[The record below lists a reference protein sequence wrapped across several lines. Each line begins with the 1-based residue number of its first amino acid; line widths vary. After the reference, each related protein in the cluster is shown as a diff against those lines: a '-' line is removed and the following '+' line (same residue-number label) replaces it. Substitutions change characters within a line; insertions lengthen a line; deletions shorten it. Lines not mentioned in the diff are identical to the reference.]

1 MPQAPDVY
9 DRLKTTK
16 LEDLTVEQL
25 NSSIKASYI
34 NKDQVSLW
42 SQAITLDRS
51 LDSGRTYP
59 HALPI
64 PELSAVSS
72 NTIADGAIA
81 TFKPTGTE
89 IYRVEVIDSSANVV
103 ISLFDG
109 TNNCQ
114 LMSGSDPVVFSS
126 LFLTSTLYL
135 AMTNGSGSS
144 ATTTIAYHKVGL

>member
-1 MPQAPDVY
+1 MPSAPDVY

-25 NSSIKASYI
+25 NQSIKASYI
-34 NKDQVSLW
+34 NKDQVNLW

-51 LDSGRTYP
+51 LDAGRTYP
-59 HALPI
+59 HGFPI
-64 PELSAVSS
+64 PELSAVSA
-72 NTIADGAIA
+72 NTIADGAVA
-81 TFKPTGTE
+81 TFKPEGKE
-89 IYRVEVIDSSANVV
+89 IYRIECIDSSANVV

-109 TNNCQ
+109 TTNCH
-114 LMSGSDPVVFSS
+114 LMSGSDPVVFTN

-144 ATTTIAYHKVGL
+144 ATTNIAYHKVGL

>member
-1 MPQAPDVY
+1 MPTAPDVY

-25 NSSIKASYI
+25 NQSIKASYI

-59 HALPI
+59 HSLPI
-64 PELSAVSS
+64 PELSAIQSE
-72 NTIADGAIA
+72 TIADGAQA
-81 TFKPTGTE
+81 TFKPAGTE
-89 IYRVEVIDSSANVV
+89 IFRIQCIDSSANVV

-109 TNNCQ
+109 TSNCQ
-114 LMSGSDPVVFSS
+114 LMSGSDPVTFGN
-126 LFLTSTLYL
+126 LFLTPTLYL
-135 AMTNGSGSS
+135 VMTNGSGSS

>member
-1 MPQAPDVY
+1 MPLAPDVY

-16 LEDLTVEQL
+16 LEDLTLSQL
-25 NSSIKASYI
+25 NQAIKASYI
-34 NKDQVSLW
+34 NKDQVNLW

-51 LDSGRTYP
+51 LDAGRTYP

-72 NTIADGAIA
+72 NTIADGAVA

-109 TNNCQ
+109 TTNCQ
-114 LMSGSDPVVFSS
+114 LMSGSDPVVFSN